1 MWAYASKLPEKE
13 YKEWIEDGSTMTEV
27 EIGLGPPQFDKLIK
41 SPVPWV
47 GCFSFKNGKTST
59 KFFLMYKDCSIGMG
73 VVHSTNM

>member
-1 MWAYASKLPEKE
+1 MWAYASNLPEKE

-47 GCFSFKNGKTST
+47 GCFSFKKW
-59 KFFLMYKDCSIGMG
+59 
-73 VVHSTNM
+73 